1 ICKSIWSAVLMRGQA
16 FDIETE
22 NKEVDLATVEYIHV
36 RKTGAL
42 ILTAIRVGARAAGV
56 KGTEMRRVSRYG
68 EFLGLAFQIAD
79 DILDVKGQTPPGER
93 PESGSKERKKATC

>member
-16 FDIETE
+16 FDIEAE

-42 ILTAIRVGARAAGV
+42 ILTAIRVGARAAGA
-56 KGTEMRRVSRYG
+56 KGTELRRVSRYG

-79 DILDVKGQTPPGER
+79 EILDVEGKTQPGEGR
-93 PESGSKERKKATC
+93 EAGRTYRE